1 MARLNYSIW
10 SVRKN
15 KTEKEIV
22 EQGVTNKEQLDA
34 FLAERGVSLP
44 ADLTEFEI
52 LWKAQEKPG
61 SSTSP
66 KKPLLKKAAKPAK
79 DAKVTPRTSSK
90 PARSTRSKTN
100 IKDADKQ

>member
-22 EQGVTNKEQLDA
+22 EQGVSNKEQLDA

-52 LWKAQEKPG
+52 LWNALEKPAPAK
-61 SSTSP
+61 TP
-66 KKPLLKKAAKPAK
+66 KKTPLKKTTKPAK
-79 DAKVTPRTSSK
+79 NVKVAPRTTSK

-100 IKDADKQ
+100 IKDADK